1 LAAYFSGQTMQSGRR
16 RMKDDRTLRRLTAMA
31 RSASTARVLNLIG
44 LHNRMGEDPA
54 FTKAPL
60 FRNRL
65 LDRSIVVKHRL
76 RPHEAVLFPK
86 PPKGVKRI
94 RTATKL
100 LIPIDGSD
108 LNAGARFV
116 FVGQRDFDSQT
127 QSVFGAALKPGGHD
141 RRVLDLIAELPSLDP
156 FLLREHLKRHE
167 VEPSRVYFGVSD
179 ADSGRMHE
187 FVRGEVMALVAMSS
201 RDPKGL
207 MAYTQRLVDKLLSSA
222 PETGF
227 EPLKDTL
234 KLSDE
239 AYLDGVF
246 AWRGFLYY
254 KWILGDL
261 QEPMGQVCTEIAEL
275 AARGPR
281 DVEAIA
287 YLPDARNRIVSG
299 VGKAYDDAQ
308 AMIAIYDRAY
318 GALTRDSQPMAF
330 RDFLLQAPDMFTRL
344 GEQLGAIQH
353 IVSFWRYRFQ
363 PGEPR
368 TVSPTE
374 LMDLLMD
381 FEDSLEFSPEQ
392 QDDHAWVA

>member
-1 LAAYFSGQTMQSGRR
+1 
-16 RMKDDRTLRRLTAMA
+16 MKDDRILRRLSAMA

-44 LHNRMGEDPA
+44 VHNRLGEDA
-54 FTKAPL
+54 RLANAPL

-65 LDRSIVVKHRL
+65 LDRSIILKHRL
-76 RPHEAVLFPK
+76 RPHESVLFPK
-86 PPKGVKRI
+86 PPRGVKRI

-116 FVGQRDFDSQT
+116 FVGQRDFDLQT
-127 QSVFGAALKPGGHD
+127 QSVFGSALKPGGHD
-141 RRVLDLIAELPSLDP
+141 RRVLELIADLPSLDP

-179 ADSGRMHE
+179 ADSERMHE

-227 EPLKDTL
+227 EPLKETL
-234 KLSDE
+234 KLDDQ

-254 KWILGDL
+254 KWILADL
-261 QEPMGQVCTEIAEL
+261 LTPTGEVTEEIAQITT
-275 AARGPR
+275 RGPR
-281 DVEAIA
+281 DAEAIT
-287 YLPDARNRIVSG
+287 YLPEARNRIVAG
-299 VGKAYDDAQ
+299 VGKAFDDAK
-308 AMIAIYDRAY
+308 AMIAIYDKAY
-318 GALTRDSQPMAF
+318 GALTRNGQPMAF
-330 RDFLLQAPDMFTRL
+330 RDFLLKAPDMFTRL

-353 IVSFWRYRFQ
+353 ISSFWRYRFP
-363 PGEPR
+363 PGGPR
-368 TVSPTE
+368 TLTSTE
-374 LMDLLMD
+374 LMDLLQD
-381 FEDSLEFSPEQ
+381 FEDTLEVSPDLP
-392 QDDHAWVA
+392 DDRAWVA

>member
-1 LAAYFSGQTMQSGRR
+1 LAAYFSRRNDGSGTR
-16 RMKDDRTLRRLTAMA
+16 RMKDDGTLRRLTAMA

-44 LHNRMGEDPA
+44 LHNRMGEDA
-54 FTKAPL
+54 GFAKTPL

-65 LDRSIVVKHRL
+65 LDRSIIVKHRL

-86 PPKGVKRI
+86 PPQGVKRI

-116 FVGQRDFDSQT
+116 FVGQKDFDRQT
-127 QSVFGAALKPGGHD
+127 QSVFDQALKPGGHD

-167 VEPSRVYFGVSD
+167 VEPSRLYFGVSD
-179 ADSGRMHE
+179 ADSDRMHE

-207 MAYTQRLVDKLLSSA
+207 MANTQRLVDKLLSSA
-222 PETGF
+222 PEAGF

-254 KWILGDL
+254 KWILGDI
-261 QEPMGQVCTEIAEL
+261 QGPMGQVCTEIAEL
-275 AARGPR
+275 AARGLR

-299 VGKAYDDAQ
+299 VGKAFDNAQ
-308 AMIAIYDRAY
+308 AMIAIYDKAY
-318 GALTRDSQPMAF
+318 AALTRDSRPMAF

-353 IVSFWRYRFQ
+353 IVSFWRYRFP
-363 PGEPR
+363 PGASR

-392 QDDHAWVA
+392 QDDRAWVV

>member
-1 LAAYFSGQTMQSGRR
+1 
-16 RMKDDRTLRRLTAMA
+16 MKDDRMLRRLTALA

-44 LHNRMGEDPA
+44 LHNRLGEDA
-54 FTKAPL
+54 GFAEAPL

-65 LDRSIVVKHRL
+65 LDRSIIVKHRL
-76 RPHEAVLFPK
+76 RPHEAVLFSK
-86 PPKGVKRI
+86 PPQGMKRI

-127 QSVFGAALKPGGHD
+127 QSVFGQALKPGGHD
-141 RRVLDLIAELPSLDP
+141 RRVFDLIAELPSLDP

-167 VEPSRVYFGVSD
+167 IEPSRVYFGVSD
-179 ADSGRMHE
+179 ADSERMHE

-201 RDPKGL
+201 RDSKGL

-254 KWILGDL
+254 KWILDDI
-261 QEPMGQVCTEIAEL
+261 QEPMGQVCIEIAEL

-287 YLPDARNRIVSG
+287 YLPDARNRIVCG
-299 VGKAYDDAQ
+299 VGKAFDDAQ

-330 RDFLLQAPDMFTRL
+330 RDFLLQAPDMFIRL

-353 IVSFWRYRFQ
+353 IVSFWRYRFP
-363 PGEPR
+363 PGAAR
-368 TVSPTE
+368 TVAPTE

-381 FEDSLEFSPEQ
+381 FEDSLEFTPEH
-392 QDDHAWVA
+392 QDDRAWVA

>member
-1 LAAYFSGQTMQSGRR
+1 
-16 RMKDDRTLRRLTAMA
+16 MKDDRTLRRLTAMA

-44 LHNRMGEDPA
+44 LHNRLGDDAA
-54 FTKAPL
+54 FAEAPL
-60 FRNRL
+60 FRHRL
-65 LDRSIVVKHRL
+65 LDRSIIVKHRL

-127 QSVFGAALKPGGHD
+127 QSVFGSTLKPGGHD

-156 FLLREHLKRHE
+156 FLLREHLKRHD

-179 ADSGRMHE
+179 ADSQRMHE

-201 RDPKGL
+201 RNPKGL
-207 MAYTQRLVDKLLSSA
+207 IAYTRRLVDKLLSSA

-227 EPLKDTL
+227 EPLKQTL
-234 KLSDE
+234 KLSDD

-261 QEPMGQVCTEIAEL
+261 QDPMGQVCTEIAEL
-275 AARGPR
+275 VARGPR
-281 DVEAIA
+281 DAEAVA
-287 YLPDARNRIVSG
+287 YLPEARDRIIG
-299 VGKAYDDAQ
+299 GIGKAFANAQ
-308 AMIAIYDRAY
+308 AMIAIYDKAY
-318 GALTRDSQPMAF
+318 AALTRDSRPMAF
-330 RDFLLQAPDMFTRL
+330 RDFLLQAPEMFTRL

-353 IVSFWRYRFQ
+353 IVSFWRFRF
-363 PGEPR
+363 PSGTPR
-368 TVSPTE
+368 VIPPTE
-374 LMDLLMD
+374 LMDLFLD
-381 FEDSLEFSPEQ
+381 FEDSLDFSPDQ
-392 QDDHAWVA
+392 KDDSAWVA

>member
-1 LAAYFSGQTMQSGRR
+1 
-16 RMKDDRTLRRLTAMA
+16 MKDDRTLRRLSALA
-31 RSASTARVLNLIG
+31 KSASTARVLNLIG
-44 LHNRMGEDPA
+44 LHNRLGEDVGLGQ
-54 FTKAPL
+54 APL

-65 LDRSIVVKHRL
+65 LDRSIIVKHRL
-76 RPHEAVLFPK
+76 RPHESSLFPK
-86 PPKGVKRI
+86 PPQGVKRI

-116 FVGQRDFDSQT
+116 FVGQKDFDLQT
-127 QSVFGAALKPGGHD
+127 QSVFGSALKPGSHD
-141 RRVLDLIAELPSLDP
+141 RRVLELISDLPSLDP

-167 VEPSRVYFGVSD
+167 IEPSRVYFGVSD
-179 ADSGRMHE
+179 ADSERMHE

-234 KLSDE
+234 KLDDQ

-254 KWILGDL
+254 KWILSDL
-261 QEPMGQVCTEIAEL
+261 LTPMGEVAAEIAKITT
-275 AARGPR
+275 RGPR
-281 DVEAIA
+281 DAEAIA
-287 YLPDARNRIVSG
+287 YLPDARNRIIAG
-299 VGKAYDDAQ
+299 VGKAFDDAQ
-308 AMIAIYDRAY
+308 AMIAIYDKAY
-318 GALTRDSQPMAF
+318 GALTRDGMPMAF

-353 IVSFWRYRFQ
+353 IVSFWRFRFR
-363 PGEPR
+363 PEAPR
-368 TVSPTE
+368 TVSSTE
-374 LMDLLMD
+374 LMDLLQD
-381 FEDSLEFSPEQ
+381 FEDTLEFSPEQ
-392 QDDHAWVA
+392 QDDRAWVA

>member
-1 LAAYFSGQTMQSGRR
+1 
-16 RMKDDRTLRRLTAMA
+16 MKDDRTLRRLSAMA

-44 LHNRMGEDPA
+44 LHNRLGEDGGFA
-54 FTKAPL
+54 QAPL

-65 LDRSIVVKHRL
+65 LDRSIIVKHRL
-76 RPHEAVLFPK
+76 RPHEASLFPK

-116 FVGQRDFDSQT
+116 FVGQRDFDRQT
-127 QSVFGAALKPGGHD
+127 QSVFGSALKPGGHD

-167 VEPSRVYFGVSD
+167 IEPSRVYFGVSD
-179 ADSGRMHE
+179 ADSERMHE

-227 EPLKDTL
+227 EPLKETL
-234 KLSDE
+234 KLDDQ

-254 KWILGDL
+254 KWILADL
-261 QEPMGQVCTEIAEL
+261 LTPAGEVAEEIAKITT
-275 AARGPR
+275 RGPR
-281 DVEAIA
+281 DAEAIA
-287 YLPDARNRIVSG
+287 YLPQARNRIVSG
-299 VGKAYDDAQ
+299 VGQAFDDVK
-308 AMIAIYDRAY
+308 AMIAIYDKAY
-318 GALTRDSQPMAF
+318 GALTRDGQPMAF

-353 IVSFWRYRFQ
+353 IASFWRFRFP
-363 PGEPR
+363 PGAPR
-368 TVSPTE
+368 TLSSTE
-374 LMDLLMD
+374 LMDLLLD
-381 FEDSLEFSPEQ
+381 FEDTLEFSPEQ
-392 QDDHAWVA
+392 QDDRAWVA

>member
-1 LAAYFSGQTMQSGRR
+1 
-16 RMKDDRTLRRLTAMA
+16 MKDDRILRRLTALA

-44 LHNRMGEDPA
+44 LHNRLGEDVD

-60 FRNRL
+60 FRHRL
-65 LDRSIVVKHRL
+65 LDRSIIVKHRL
-76 RPHEAVLFPK
+76 RPHEASLFPK
-86 PPKGVKRI
+86 PPKGVRRI

-116 FVGQRDFDSQT
+116 FVGQKDFDRQT
-127 QSVFGAALKPGGHD
+127 QTVFGQALKPGGHD

-167 VEPSRVYFGVSD
+167 VSPSRAYFGVSD
-179 ADSGRMHE
+179 ADSQRMHE
-187 FVRGEVMALVAMSS
+187 FVRGEVLALVAMSS

-227 EPLKDTL
+227 EPLKETL

-254 KWILGDL
+254 KWILADI

-281 DVEAIA
+281 DVEAAA
-287 YLPDARNRIVSG
+287 YLPDARNRIVIG
-299 VGKAYDDAQ
+299 VGKAFADAQ
-308 AMIAIYDRAY
+308 AMIAIYDKAY
-318 GALTRDSQPMAF
+318 AALTRDSQPMAF
-330 RDFLLQAPDMFTRL
+330 RDFLLQAPDMFIRL

-353 IVSFWRYRFQ
+353 IVSFWRFRFP
-363 PGEPR
+363 PGGSR
-368 TVSPTE
+368 VVSPTE
-374 LMDLLMD
+374 LMDLLAD

-392 QDDHAWVA
+392 QGDNTWVA

>member
-1 LAAYFSGQTMQSGRR
+1 
-16 RMKDDRTLRRLTAMA
+16 MKDDRTLRRLTSMA
-31 RSASTARVLNLIG
+31 KSASTARVLNLIG
-44 LHNRMGEDPA
+44 LHNRLGDDPA
-54 FTKAPL
+54 FAQASL

-65 LDRSIVVKHRL
+65 LDRCIIVKHRL
-76 RPHEAVLFPK
+76 RPHESSLFPK

-116 FVGQRDFDSQT
+116 FVGQRDFDRQT
-127 QSVFGAALKPGGHD
+127 QSVFGPALKPGGHD

-156 FLLREHLKRHE
+156 FLLREHLKRHG

-179 ADSGRMHE
+179 ADSERMHE
-187 FVRGEVMALVAMSS
+187 FVRGEVMALVAMIS
-201 RDPKGL
+201 RDPKSL

-227 EPLKDTL
+227 EPLKQTL

-246 AWRGFLYY
+246 AWRGFIYY
-254 KWILGDL
+254 KWILSDL
-261 QEPMGQVCTEIAEL
+261 QDPMGQVCGEIAGL

-287 YLPDARNRIVSG
+287 YLPDARNRIIG
-299 VGKAYDDAQ
+299 GIGQAFADAQ
-308 AMIAIYDRAY
+308 TMIGIYDHAY
-318 GALTRDSQPMAF
+318 AALTRDGQPMAF
-330 RDFLLQAPDMFTRL
+330 RDFLLQAPEMFTRL

-353 IVSFWRYRFQ
+353 IVSFWRYRFP
-363 PGEPR
+363 PGAPR

-374 LMDLLMD
+374 LMDLFQD
-381 FEDSLEFSPEQ
+381 FEGTLEFSPEQ
-392 QDDHAWVA
+392 QDDSALMI